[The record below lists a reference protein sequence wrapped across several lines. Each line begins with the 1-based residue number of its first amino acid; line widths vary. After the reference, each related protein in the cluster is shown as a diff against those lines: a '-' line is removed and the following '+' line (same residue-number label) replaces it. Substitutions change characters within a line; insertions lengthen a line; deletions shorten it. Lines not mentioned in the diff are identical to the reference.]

1 MARPDEIVRELHIEA
16 TPAEVF
22 AYFIDAE
29 KLTVWKAAY
38 ARSDPRTGGTYRM
51 DITGGGDVAIGT
63 YLEIDPPHRV
73 VFTLSW
79 EARDGAI
86 DPAGVVEV
94 TVTPDRDGTLLRLV
108 HRGLTGPRRDHS
120 AMGWAHYLDRLAL
133 AASGVDPGPDPWAR
147 TAGVGVT
154 ERARST
160 MDIGHNVEGVS
171 P

>member
-22 AYFIDAE
+22 AYFVDAE

-38 ARSDPRTGGTYRM
+38 AQNDPRIGGTYRM
-51 DITGGGDVAIGT
+51 DVTGGGDVAIGT

-73 VFTLSW
+73 VFTLNW
-79 EARDGAI
+79 EAHDGTV

-94 TVTPDRDGTLLRLV
+94 TVTPIRGGALLRLV
-108 HRGLTGPRRDHS
+108 HRGLAGPQRDHS
-120 AMGWAHYLDRLAL
+120 ATGWAHYLDRLAL

-147 TAGVGVT
+147 TPAGGIS
-154 ERARST
+154 EQRRST
-160 MDIGHNVEGVS
+160 MDIGHNVEGGS
-171 P
+171 S

>member
-38 ARSDPRTGGTYRM
+38 AQIDARIGGTYRM
-51 DITGGGDVAIGT
+51 DVTGGGDVAIGT

-73 VFTLSW
+73 VFTLNW
-79 EARDGAI
+79 EAPDGTV

-94 TVTPDRDGTLLRLV
+94 TVTSVPDGALLRLV
-108 HRGLTGPRRDHS
+108 HRGLTGPQRDHS
-120 AMGWAHYLDRLAL
+120 ATGWAHYLDRLAL
-133 AASGVDPGPDPWAR
+133 AASGVDPGADPWAH
-147 TAGVGVT
+147 TSAAGVS
-154 ERARST
+154 ERGRAT
-160 MDIGHNVEGVS
+160 MDTGHRVEGVS